1 MKDYIKKYREFL
13 EALILVVIRIIIYS
27 NMKSWVLLGDSQD
40 YLSIDTREYLS
51 GFIHNRRMPLYPI
64 LIDFSDYIAKKFFWG
79 GCRRIRYIS
88 YLSNGAGD
96 NIIDGV

>member
-13 EALILVVIRIIIYS
+13 EAIILVVIRIIIYS
-27 NMKSWVLLGDSQD
+27 NMKRYVLLGDSQD
-40 YLSIDTREYLS
+40 YISIEAGEYLN
-51 GFIHNRRMPLYPI
+51 GFIHKRRMPLYPI

-79 GCRRIRYIS
+79 GRRIRYIS

>member
-13 EALILVVIRIIIYS
+13 EAIILVVIRIIIYS

-64 LIDFSDYIAKKFFWG
+64 LIDFSDYIAKKIFG
-79 GCRRIRYIS
+79 G
-88 YLSNGAGD
+88 
-96 NIIDGV
+96 